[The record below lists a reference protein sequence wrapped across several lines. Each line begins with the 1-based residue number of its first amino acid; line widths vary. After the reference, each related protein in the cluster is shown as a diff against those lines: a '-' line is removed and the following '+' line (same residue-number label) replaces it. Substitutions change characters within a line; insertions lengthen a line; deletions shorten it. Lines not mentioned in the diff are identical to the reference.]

1 MDAQLRG
8 IIESALRNDND
19 DSVLLTIAPKSLNW
33 DLKRDLAPRLKQ
45 LSQKTQEKIR
55 DIISQQHIAAA
66 QGDHAFMFRVASIA
80 ARFRFSCMCACACD
94 VSSAAGAFFFCRA
107 TGGGT
112 EEGRG
117 VVVQLVGLVRFQQRR
132 GGRGGEGSKLRER
145 GQEQN
150 TSVREIALACL
161 SARHKI
167 VRNFA
172 SQHAKTKRK

>member
-55 DIISQQHIAAA
+55 DIISLQHIAAA
-66 QGDHAFMFRVASIA
+66 QGAPVVVSRVASLCCTVQFLM
-80 ARFRFSCMCACACD
+80 RLCCACD
-94 VSSAAGAFFFCRA
+94 PPALFFFCRA

-132 GGRGGEGSKLRER
+132 GGRGGEGSKLKER
-145 GQEQN
+145 GQEHN
-150 TSVREIALACL
+150 TYVREIALACL